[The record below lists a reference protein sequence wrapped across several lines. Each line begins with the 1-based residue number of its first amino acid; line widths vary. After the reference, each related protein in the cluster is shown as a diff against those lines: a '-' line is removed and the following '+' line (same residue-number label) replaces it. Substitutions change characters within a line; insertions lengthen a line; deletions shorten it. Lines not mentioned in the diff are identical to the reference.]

1 MALDSHVVLHL
12 SLLAAVWALQLGQIQ
27 VPKPVGFVNDF
38 ARVIS
43 PDASARLQRIIADV
57 RAKSRGEIVVVTLPD
72 LGGRDA
78 TDVAREIARQ
88 WKVGTA
94 GGPGDRARN
103 AGVVILIV
111 PKETSL
117 DGRGYSRVEVGSGAE
132 GFLTDATT
140 GAFQDEAIPL
150 LRERDYSGGIE
161 LITAR
166 VAERYAVE
174 FGFVLD
180 SSVAAEIPQQRPRR
194 GPSGTIPPFFWFILL
209 IVIMRILTRRRRRG
223 CGGTFIPIP
232 IGAIR
237 GGRGWGDGAGF
248 GGGGG
253 GFGGFGGFGG
263 GGGFSG
269 GGSGRSW

>member
-1 MALDSHVVLHL
+1 VLHL

-78 TDVAREIARQ
+78 ADVAREIARQ
-88 WKVGTA
+88 WKVGAA

-103 AGVVILIV
+103 TGVVILIV
-111 PKETSL
+111 PKETSP

-140 GAFQDEAIPL
+140 GAFQDEAIPM
-150 LRERDYSGGIE
+150 LRGRDYSGAIE

-166 VAERYAVE
+166 VAERYALE
-174 FGFVLD
+174 FGFALD
-180 SSVAAEIPQQRPRR
+180 SAVVAEIPQQRPQRDR
-194 GPSGTIPPFFWFILL
+194 SGTIPPFFWFILL
-209 IVIMRILTRRRRRG
+209 IVIMRLLTRRRRRG

-232 IGAIR
+232 IGTFR
-237 GGRGWGDGAGF
+237 GGRGWGDSGGF
-248 GGGGG
+248 GGGGGGGGGG